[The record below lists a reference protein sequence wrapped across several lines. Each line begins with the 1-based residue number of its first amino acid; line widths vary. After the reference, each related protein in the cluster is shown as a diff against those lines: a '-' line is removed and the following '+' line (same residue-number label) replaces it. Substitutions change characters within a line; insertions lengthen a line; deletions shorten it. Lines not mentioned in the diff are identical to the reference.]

1 MNCTRF
7 RHFARLNPD
16 GTVSR
21 CGHMV
26 RPPRFNSFNEM
37 NASEWNQNLKDWPDE
52 CIRCQVS
59 ENEGKESIRQYAEK
73 QHQELYNIRKD
84 YLIIG
89 GVLDNICNSA
99 CQHCNPHLS
108 TKFGAI
114 ANNKISVD
122 NTDKFYDFPQERIIK
137 LDINGGEP
145 TASPNYKKLLEHPPQ
160 NVRYIR
166 INTNGSLRIDPKPL
180 LKRGIDVT
188 ITMSLDGTKKVHDY
202 LRWPITWKT
211 WLKQFNYYNK
221 FKNDNFHL
229 DVWSTISALN
239 LQDYP
244 NIKKFCE
251 DKKVNWAWAFLES
264 PDVLSVRHTNFLTE
278 PAKDLFE
285 VVGTE
290 QDNSHKLSEWLLYQD
305 TIRKINYK
313 DYL

>member
-1 MNCTRF
+1 MNCVRL

-16 GTVSR
+16 GTISR

-52 CIRCQVS
+52 CVRCKVS
-59 ENEGKESIRQYAEK
+59 ESQGKESIRQFSNN
-73 QHQELYNIRKD
+73 QHKELSEAHKD
-84 YLIIG
+84 YLIVG
-89 GVLDNICNSA
+89 GVLDNVCNSA

-114 ANNKISVD
+114 DNNKIVVD
-122 NTDKFYDFPQERIIK
+122 NADKFYDFPQERIVK

-145 TASPNYKKLLEHPPQ
+145 TASPNYKKLLEYLPP
-160 NVRYIR
+160 NVQYVR

-180 LKRGIDVT
+180 LKRGNDVT
-188 ITMSLDGTKKVHDY
+188 ITMSLDGIKKVHDY

-278 PAKDLFE
+278 PVKDLFE

>member
-1 MNCTRF
+1 MVDF
-7 RHFARLNPD
+7 R
-16 GTVSR
+16 SR
-21 CGHMV
+21 
-26 RPPRFNSFNEM
+26 P
-37 NASEWNQNLKDWPDE
+37 L
-52 CIRCQVS
+52 
-59 ENEGKESIRQYAEK
+59 ESCRA
-73 QHQELYNIRKD
+73 
-84 YLIIG
+84 G
-89 GVLDNICNSA
+89 SASA

-122 NTDKFYDFPQERIIK
+122 NTDKFYDFPQERILK

-188 ITMSLDGTKKVHDY
+188 ITMSLDGIKKVHDY

-264 PDVLSVRHTNFLTE
+264 PDVLSVRHINFLTE

>member
-1 MNCTRF
+1 
-7 RHFARLNPD
+7 
-16 GTVSR
+16 
-21 CGHMV
+21 MV

-37 NASEWNQNLKDWPDE
+37 NASEWNQNLKDWPNE
-52 CIRCQVS
+52 CVRCKVS
-59 ENEGKESIRQYAEK
+59 ESQGKESIRQFSNN
-73 QHQELYNIRKD
+73 QHKELSEAHKD
-84 YLIIG
+84 YLIVG
-89 GVLDNICNSA
+89 GVLDNVCNSA

-114 ANNKISVD
+114 ANNKIVVD
-122 NTDKFYDFPQERIIK
+122 NADKFYDFPQERIVK

-145 TASPNYKKLLEHPPQ
+145 TASPNYKKLLEYLPP
-160 NVRYIR
+160 NVKYVR

-188 ITMSLDGTKKVHDY
+188 ITMSLDGIDKVHDY

-221 FKNDNFHL
+221 FKNDKFHL
-229 DVWSTISALN
+229 DLWSTISALN
-239 LQDYP
+239 LQDYT

-278 PAKDLFE
+278 PAKDLFD
-285 VVGTE
+285 VVGVE

>member
-1 MNCTRF
+1 
-7 RHFARLNPD
+7 
-16 GTVSR
+16 
-21 CGHMV
+21 MV
-26 RPPRFNSFNEM
+26 RPPRFKSFNDM
-37 NASEWNQNLKDWPDE
+37 NASEWNQNLQDWPDE
-52 CIRCQVS
+52 CIRCKVS
-59 ENEGKESIRQYAEK
+59 ENEGKESIRQFSEK
-73 QHQELYNIRKD
+73 QHEELYNIRKD

-114 ANNKISVD
+114 ANNKIGVD
-122 NTDKFYDFPQERIIK
+122 NTDKFYDFPQERILK

-145 TASPNYKKLLEHPPQ
+145 TASPNYKTLLEHPPK

-166 INTNGSLRIDPKPL
+166 INTNGSLRIDVKSL
-180 LKRGIDVT
+180 LERDIDVT
-188 ITMSLDGTKKVHDY
+188 ITMSLDGIDKVHDY
-202 LRWPITWKT
+202 LRWPVTWKT

-221 FKNDNFHL
+221 FKNEKFHL
-229 DVWSTISALN
+229 DLWSTISALN
-239 LQDYP
+239 LQDFN
-244 NIKKFCE
+244 NIKKFTE
-251 DKKVNWAWAFLES
+251 DKKVNWAWAFLEA

-278 PAKDLFE
+278 PAKELFN

-313 DYL
+313 EYLL

>member
-1 MNCTRF
+1 
-7 RHFARLNPD
+7 
-16 GTVSR
+16 
-21 CGHMV
+21 MV

-52 CIRCQVS
+52 CIRCKVS
-59 ENEGKESIRQYAEK
+59 ESQGKESIRQYAEK

-122 NTDKFYDFPQERIIK
+122 NTDKFYDFPQERILK

-188 ITMSLDGTKKVHDY
+188 ITMSLDGIKKVHDY

-278 PAKDLFE
+278 PAKDLFDI
-285 VVGTE
+285 VGVE

>member
-1 MNCTRF
+1 M
-7 RHFARLNPD
+7 
-16 GTVSR
+16 
-21 CGHMV
+21 
-26 RPPRFNSFNEM
+26 
-37 NASEWNQNLKDWPDE
+37 
-52 CIRCQVS
+52 
-59 ENEGKESIRQYAEK
+59 
-73 QHQELYNIRKD
+73 
-84 YLIIG
+84 
-89 GVLDNICNSA
+89 
-99 CQHCNPHLS
+99 
-108 TKFGAI
+108 
-114 ANNKISVD
+114 
-122 NTDKFYDFPQERIIK
+122 
-137 LDINGGEP
+137 
-145 TASPNYKKLLEHPPQ
+145 LEHPPQ

-188 ITMSLDGTKKVHDY
+188 ITMSLDGIDKVHDY
-202 LRWPITWKT
+202 LRWPVTWKT

-251 DKKVNWAWAFLES
+251 SKKVNWSWAFLEA

-278 PAKDLFE
+278 PAKDLFS